1 MKRFVAML
9 LIAGAATIGT
19 TAVAGAETPG
29 PPEDPA
35 AAPGSAVGTRSG
47 NGGAE
52 FHRIAVR
59 NVPNAE
65 DPACG
70 GGLLHLTALAPDT
83 VA

>member
-35 AAPGSAVGTRSG
+35 AAPGAPSAP
-47 NGGAE
+47 
-52 FHRIAVR
+52 
-59 NVPNAE
+59 VPV
-65 DPACG
+65 
-70 GGLLHLTALAPDT
+70 TAAPSFT
-83 VA
+83 G